1 MRSLLYHCLYDFAG
15 IVLLPCFNRCFLSRS
30 RLAALE
36 RLAYDSKPQQS
47 SMRFFMHIRWRIVC
61 SAAVLALGLTTLTSW
76 NGVSASPQAG
86 ATKVAPP
93 KTAEKKPAKESAT
106 SELSIPNTT
115 LAINSSTPMSERVV
129 HYEIDAKYD
138 AAKHTIDANE
148 VLTYHNLTG
157 QALDHFPFHLYQNAF
172 QPKATWV
179 REAKIEG
186 SRDTSYAKWEAKE
199 YGSEEI
205 TSFEVVGQGDL
216 TKDLQYIAPDDGNKD
231 DKTVVDVHVP
241 KPIAP
246 GAYVQ
251 FKIAFHDQMPET
263 QARSGWKRD
272 FLLGGQW
279 FPKVGVWWH
288 GAWNCHQYHATTE
301 FFADFGVYDVKLTV
315 PQYEV
320 IGASGVE
327 VGNVNNPDGTKT
339 VTYHGDDIHDFAWT
353 VSPRF
358 KVYESTYQAQMGPIK
373 LRYLMQ
379 PAHWSQAERHDRITR
394 ETLDR
399 FEKWYGPYP
408 YKTLTVVDPE
418 PDSAA
423 GGMEY
428 PTFITGDSSWFM
440 PEGFHFLEVVV
451 EHEFGHQYWY
461 GMVAT
466 NEFEDAWM
474 DEGIN
479 SYTEVKVLDS
489 ILGKTTSLINM
500 AGITLGEREQQ
511 RIAYV
516 ANTDFDALAE
526 KAYDF
531 YNFNSYGGVTY
542 GKTASVLLTL
552 EGMIGE
558 DTMAKAMHTYFMKY
572 RFTHPTKEDFLKT
585 IEDVSGKNLRW
596 YFDQAVYGTQVMDY
610 EVLDVKSFPVNW
622 YEENKDNKDTKKGTK
637 DDTLYQSY
645 LTVHRKGDFVIPVE
659 IEIVFDNGEKVR
671 EHWDGQSRWTRF
683 SYQKKAKVVSA
694 EIDPDHTVQIDRN
707 AFDKSYVVEENPK
720 PTYKLSNYW
729 LFLTQLVSQVLAWW
743 SV

>member
-1 MRSLLYHCLYDFAG
+1 MTVCAGLRYDSNPQTIFVRDCMLMRWKVVATLV
-15 IVLLPCFNRCFLSRS
+15 VLGFGA
-30 RLAALE
+30 AAL
-36 RLAYDSKPQQS
+36 L
-47 SMRFFMHIRWRIVC
+47 
-61 SAAVLALGLTTLTSW
+61 SW
-76 NGVSASPQAG
+76 
-86 ATKVAPP
+86 
-93 KTAEKKPAKESAT
+93 KPAKAAPQAAAPVKTAT
-106 SELSIPNTT
+106 APAAAPAGAMSIPTTT
-115 LAINSSTPMSERVV
+115 LAINSPTPMSERVV

-138 AAKHTIDANE
+138 ATKHTIDATE

-172 QPKATWV
+172 QPKATFV
-179 REAKIEG
+179 REAKLSG
-186 SRDTSYAKWEAKE
+186 SRDSSYQKWEDKF

-205 TSFEVVGQGDL
+205 TSIEVVGQGDL
-216 TKDLQYIAPDDGNKD
+216 TKNLHYIAPDDGNPD
-231 DKTVVDVHVP
+231 DKTVVDLPVT

-246 GAYVQ
+246 GAFVQ

-288 GAWNCHQYHATTE
+288 GAWNCHQYHSTSE
-301 FFADFGVYDVKLTV
+301 FFADFGVFDVKLTV
-315 PQYEV
+315 PQNEV
-320 IGASGVE
+320 IGASGKE
-327 VGNVNNPDGTKT
+327 VGSVNNPDGSKT

-358 KVYESTYQAQMGPIK
+358 KVREADYQAQMGPVH
-373 LRYLMQ
+373 LRFLMQ
-379 PAHWSQAERHDRITR
+379 PAHWDQAERHEKIIRQ
-394 ETLDR
+394 TLDR

-418 PDSAA
+418 PGSAA

-428 PTFITGDSSWFM
+428 PTFITGETGWFM
-440 PEGFHFLEVVV
+440 PEGMHFPELVV

-489 ILGKTTSLINM
+489 MFTKDTSILDMFG
-500 AGITLGEREQQ
+500 ATLGEREAQ
-511 RIAYV
+511 RSGYIGV
-516 ANTDFDALAE
+516 ADLDAMSE

-531 YNFNSYGGVTY
+531 YSSNSYGGVTY

-552 EGMIGE
+552 EGIIGE
-558 DTMAKAMHTYFMKY
+558 DTMAKAMRTYFMKY

-585 IEDVSGKNLRW
+585 IEEVSGKDLRW
-596 YFDQAVYGTQVMDY
+596 YFNQAVYGTQVMDY
-610 EVLDVKSFPVNW
+610 EVLRIDSTPVNW
-622 YEENKDNKDTKKGTK
+622 YEDKKDMKTGKKDDK
-637 DDTLYQSY
+637 DTLYDSY
-645 LTVHRKGDFVIPVE
+645 VWLHRKGDFVMPIEVE
-659 IEIVFDNGEKVR
+659 VKFDNGEKLR
-671 EHWDGQSRWTRF
+671 EHWDGQNRWTRF
-683 SYQKKAKVVSA
+683 SYQKKAKVISA

-707 AFDKSYVVEENPK
+707 DINNSYVVEANPK
-720 PTYKLSNYW
+720 PAYKVGTYW
-729 LFLTQLVSQVLAWW
+729 LFVTQLMSQFMAWW
-743 SV
+743 AV